1 MSDPAIAIVILVI
14 AYFIGAIPFGVII
27 GRVFRGV
34 DIRSYG
40 SGGSGATNVT
50 RTLGPVAGG
59 AVLLADVVI
68 FSWLEACQVHLDWES
83 HVTNHGRCRHG
94 MIFVGFED
102 DVPTARQVETH
113 RLALEQIFIESHR
126 IAAVRLVDLG

>member
-1 MSDPAIAIVILVI
+1 MNDPAVAIVVLVV

-40 SGGSGATNVT
+40 SGGSGATNVS

-59 AVLLADVVI
+59 AVLAADVGKGLVI
-68 FSWLEACQVHLDWES
+68 AGLARWAVEGDAWL
-83 HVTNHGRCRHG
+83 
-94 MIFVGFED
+94 
-102 DVPTARQVETH
+102 
-113 RLALEQIFIESHR
+113 
-126 IAAVRLVDLG
+126 IAAA